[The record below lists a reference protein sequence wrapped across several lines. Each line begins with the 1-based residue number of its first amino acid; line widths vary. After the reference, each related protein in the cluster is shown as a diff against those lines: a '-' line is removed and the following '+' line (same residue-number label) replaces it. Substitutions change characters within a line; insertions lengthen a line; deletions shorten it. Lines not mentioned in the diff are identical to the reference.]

1 MNIGNIPYQTFP
13 SIGYAISASQTGRMS
28 VPVSPSTYIYSHF
41 KHVSGVPAPDGVEG
55 VNINRLKIL
64 DTLIEQL
71 AQMKKQPE
79 PSFKTEEL
87 DLFQENQ
94 GINVLIDQYQEQ
106 IRMIQEQRAKS
117 PYALASPPTGAVFS
131 ILV

>member
-1 MNIGNIPYQTFP
+1 MNIGTVQYPAFP
-13 SIGYAISASQTGRMS
+13 SIGYAISASQVGRMS

-41 KHVSGVPAPDGVEG
+41 KHVSGVPAPEGVEG

-71 AQMKKQPE
+71 SQMKKQPE
-79 PSFKTEEL
+79 PSLKTREF
-87 DLFQENQ
+87 DLSQVDQN
-94 GINVLIDQYQEQ
+94 ISVLIDQYQEQ